1 MKKLIILK
9 HGGGELANQLWNYL
23 SIYAYGLETKT
34 PVRNPSFFEYHSFF
48 NFLPNESLTTRLFS
62 QFFKTPRRRSHM
74 INRFGRVKYTT
85 WAKIIATIHSR
96 CIISSENTE
105 NKAVYIPPTS
115 PLLPPFAH
123 CDTLYFSGWLFRNPI
138 GLSKF
143 ASELRTSFTPHEK
156 IMNRVEYLIT
166 PLRSQYSK
174 LIGIH
179 IRQSDY
185 KEFKN
190 GNFIISQSR
199 VRTIVD
205 EYIREKSLDTSRT
218 VFLITSDGPV
228 DVAVFTNLNI
238 YISKENSVTDLFLL
252 SKTDTI
258 LGSDSS
264 FGGFASWYGNIPHII
279 FKNESID
286 WAYYADKTAFF
297 KNKYTLLI
305 SF

>member
-48 NFLPNESLTTRLFS
+48 NFLPRENLTTRLFS
-62 QFFKTPRRRSHM
+62 QFFKTPRRRSHI
-74 INRFGRVKYTT
+74 INRWGRMKYAAR
-85 WAKIIATIHSR
+85 AKIIATIHSQ

-105 NKAVYIPPTS
+105 NRAVYIPPTS
-115 PLLPPFAH
+115 PLSPSFAQ
-123 CDTLYFSGWLFRNPI
+123 CDTLYFSGWLFRNPV
-138 GLSKF
+138 GLIKF
-143 ASELRTSFTPHEK
+143 GPELRTAFTPHTR
-156 IMNRVEYLIT
+156 IVIRVDSIIT
-166 PLRSQYSK
+166 SLHSQYSHV
-174 LIGIH
+174 IGLH

-185 KEFKN
+185 KDFKN
-190 GNFIISQSR
+190 GNFVISQAR
-199 VRTIVD
+199 VRSIVD
-205 EYIREKSLDTSRT
+205 EYIREKKLDISKTL
-218 VFLITSDGPV
+218 FLITSDGPV
-228 DVAVFTNLNI
+228 DTAVFANLNT

-279 FKNESID
+279 FKNEPVD
-286 WAYYADKTAFF
+286 WAYYTDKSGFF
-297 KNKYTLLI
+297 ENKYTLLAQY
-305 SF
+305 